1 MQRPDRPLLPRV
13 TAFALAAVAL
23 WCLSAAWVN
32 SGQFG
37 DSVEQFVWAH
47 SLEWGYWKHPPLP
60 TWLLAALVRG
70 IGFWPYWTYVLAA
83 LCFALTLVVTGRIAT
98 RLGGPRAGA
107 LTVLLLGLH
116 LGFSWRA
123 QLYNH
128 NTVLLPLCALTVWA
142 TLQALDRQRL
152 RDWLLAGLWA
162 GLAMLAKYQALLH
175 LVGILVALAASGA
188 WRQPRVRTGVLLAL
202 ATALL
207 VFSPHLLHLL
217 NAPGSPLRY
226 SMHAA
231 QGLALTDGLRTLL
244 GYWVNA
250 LRVHL
255 PVLAAMAL
263 LVLFTQPPSP
273 IDQKAVAFAHGQ
285 AERRAW
291 LLGLVVWPVL
301 ALSLMALLGGVRL
314 QAHWGLSAFQFLV
327 VFLACRLSV
336 RVPDLRWQ
344 ELLATGLAVH
354 LALAGFFAWS
364 HSSKTPT
371 GSQLDR
377 AYPARELAQAVAQD
391 WARATAC
398 PLAVISGPMFE
409 AGLVSLH
416 TGYPPVVE
424 DHNLAKSPWVAPADL
439 QRLGVV
445 YLGTPHLPL
454 PAGRPVHGQWTPPPS
469 APSPGPVVWSFVLP
483 PHACIQAQGGGR

>member
-1 MQRPDRPLLPRV
+1 MCIR
-13 TAFALAAVAL
+13 
-23 WCLSAAWVN
+23 
-32 SGQFG
+32 
-37 DSVEQFVWAH
+37 DS
-47 SLEWGYWKHPPLP
+47 
-60 TWLLAALVRG
+60 
-70 IGFWPYWTYVLAA
+70 
-83 LCFALTLVVTGRIAT
+83 
-98 RLGGPRAGA
+98 LGGPRAGA

-273 IDQKAVAFAHGQ
+273 IDQKAAAFAHGQ

-314 QAHWGLSAFQFLV
+314 QAHWGPVSY
-327 VFLACRLSV
+327 
-336 RVPDLRWQ
+336 
-344 ELLATGLAVH
+344 TH
-354 LALAGFFAWS
+354 LTL
-364 HSSKTPT
+364 PT
-371 GSQLDR
+371 KR
-377 AYPARELAQAVAQD
+377 IV
-391 WARATAC
+391 
-398 PLAVISGPMFE
+398 
-409 AGLVSLH
+409 
-416 TGYPPVVE
+416 
-424 DHNLAKSPWVAPADL
+424 
-439 QRLGVV
+439 
-445 YLGTPHLPL
+445 
-454 PAGRPVHGQWTPPPS
+454 
-469 APSPGPVVWSFVLP
+469 
-483 PHACIQAQGGGR
+483 